1 MDAMLVKTA
10 KSQLLSWPRTSA
22 HGYKCASIL
31 LPEDLYA
38 VVDFRGN
45 ALEQEKTIGPGG

>member
-1 MDAMLVKTA
+1 MGAMLARTV
-10 KSQLLSWPRTSA
+10 KSQQLSWQRTSA

-31 LPEDLYA
+31 LPEGPYA

-45 ALEQEKTIGPGG
+45 ALEQERTIDPGG